1 MGLTPA
7 EAHCSVRFSL
17 GAWNT
22 EEEIKYVI
30 EAFAKVLRETH
41 STVRFV
47 PCR

>member
-30 EAFAKVLRETH
+30 EAFAEVLRETH
-41 STVRFV
+41 SAVRFV